1 MRKQYVGGRDLDPY
15 RYRRLGA
22 AMIDLNQILAS
33 MAAAIRSDDF
43 PNGSVPDALA
53 AHLEVEVWRQYS

>member
-1 MRKQYVGGRDLDPY
+1 
-15 RYRRLGA
+15 
-22 AMIDLNQILAS
+22 MIDLNQMLAS
-33 MAAAIRSDDF
+33 MAAAAIRSDDF